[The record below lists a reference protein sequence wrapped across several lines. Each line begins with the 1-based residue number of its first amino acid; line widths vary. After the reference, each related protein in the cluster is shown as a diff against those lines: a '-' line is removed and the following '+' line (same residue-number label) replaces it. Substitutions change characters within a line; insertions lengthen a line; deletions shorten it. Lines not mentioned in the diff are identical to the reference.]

1 MSLRIALVTV
11 YPPNRVPGLRFRI
24 EQYLPFLREAGYTI
38 EWKAFLPSQAYERFV
53 APQTGLL
60 AKSLLI
66 GGSFL
71 KAFWQALFREKWDG
85 LYLYREATLLG
96 TSLVER
102 LWMRHLP
109 TILDFDDAIWLKDV
123 SQANRRFAW
132 LKSSQKVVTLI
143 KRAKV
148 VTVCNSFLSAYAQ
161 QHARAVR
168 IIPTTIDTELYRP
181 KGGEGEG
188 PVVIGW
194 SGSATTTA
202 HLRTIEPALRQLYE
216 KYGSAL
222 RFRFIGTMGYTPP
235 FPAELLPWRPETEV
249 QDLQGITIGL
259 MPLPHDEWSR
269 GKCALKALQYMALG
283 IPTVVSPVGMNTEV
297 IQEGVNGL
305 FARTPEEW
313 VEKLSYLIENPEVR
327 QRLGQAA
334 RATVEAYY
342 SVKANQAK
350 YLEVF
355 EAAFGKP

>member
-1 MSLRIALVTV
+1 MSRRIALVAT

-38 EWKAFLPSQAYERFV
+38 EWKAFLSTQAYERFLDS
-53 APQTGLL
+53 QTGLV

-66 GGSFL
+66 SGAFL
-71 KAFWQALFREKWDG
+71 RAFWQALFRGKWDG
-85 LYLYREATLLG
+85 IYLYREATLLG
-96 TSLVER
+96 TSLIER
-102 LWMRHLP
+102 LWMRRLP
-109 TILDFDDAIWLKDV
+109 VVLDFDDAIWIKDV
-123 SQANRRFAW
+123 SQANKAFAR
-132 LKSSQKVVTLI
+132 LKSSRKVITLI
-143 KRAKV
+143 KRAQL
-148 VTVCNSFLSAYAQ
+148 VTVCNTFLSAYVQ
-161 QHARAVR
+161 QYHKRVR
-168 IIPTTIDTELYRP
+168 IIPTTIDTDLYRP
-181 KGGEGEG
+181 KGLDSEA

-216 KYGSAL
+216 KYGSAI
-222 RFRFIGTMGYTPP
+222 RFLFIGTAGYAPP
-235 FPAELLPWRPETEV
+235 FPAQLLPWRPETEV
-249 QDLQGITIGL
+249 RDLQAITIGL
-259 MPLPHDEWSR
+259 MPLPQDEWSR

-283 IPTVVSPVGMNTEV
+283 IPPVVSPVGMNTEV

-334 RATVEAYY
+334 RATVEAHY
-342 SVKANQAK
+342 SVKANRAK

-355 EAAFGKP
+355 ETAFGKP